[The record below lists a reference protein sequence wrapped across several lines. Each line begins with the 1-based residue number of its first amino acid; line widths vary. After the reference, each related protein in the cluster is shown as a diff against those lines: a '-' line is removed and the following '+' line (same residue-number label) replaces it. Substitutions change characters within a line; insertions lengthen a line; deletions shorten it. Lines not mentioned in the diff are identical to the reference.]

1 MTKQKHN
8 ITTIAEILIDKIES
22 LSKDA
27 TRLEKSVKEIQN
39 TTVKIDTTKGEEL
52 FNQIKTENRLFLSA
66 MTTEQNAFL
75 SRFKELKENEQSK
88 VPNWITAFLIVGFCI
103 SVMLIIGCL
112 LAFKQELFNL

>member
-75 SRFKELKENEQSK
+75 SQFKALTKEKQSR
-88 VPNWITAFLIVGFCI
+88 VPNWLVGLLIVGFTLSI
-103 SVMLIIGCL
+103 SIIIGSVL
-112 LAFKQELFNL
+112 YYIK